1 MDLSQRLKEKILILD
16 GAMGTM
22 LQANGMKAGECPEL
36 FGANNP
42 SVLKDIHYQYCEAGS
57 DIIQTNTFGANRF
70 KLAEY
75 GLADQTA
82 EINTLAVRA
91 AREGARGDAMVA
103 ASIGPTGKLLKPM
116 GEVDFDDL
124 YEAFREQ
131 VVACEKAGADLL
143 SIETMSDIGE
153 MRVALIAARH
163 NTRLPVLAHMTF
175 ENGGRTMMGTDPL
188 NALIIIE
195 ALQPLAI
202 GANCSGG
209 ARELLPVIEQMGRYT
224 SLYISVE
231 PNAGMPALINDQT
244 VFPDSPEE
252 MAEYALRL
260 RDAGAN
266 IIGGCCGTTPAHIR
280 AIASVIKGLAPVKR
294 ELRPL
299 RALASRG
306 RYVVLGNEYPM
317 AFIGERINPTARK
330 KLAQDIR
337 EGKMQV
343 VVEEARQ
350 QVAAN
355 APVLDVNM
363 GVPGIDEAAAMKEA
377 VLAIQAAVDVP
388 ISLDSTNAAA
398 IEEGLKNF
406 VGRPMINSTTGEDK
420 QMDIVLPL
428 ARKYG
433 AAVLGLCLDENGIPD
448 QAEGRLQ
455 IARKIHKKAREYGLR
470 DEDIFIDCLVKTASA
485 EQSQVME
492 TLKALRTV
500 KEELNLGTVL
510 GVSNVSHG
518 LPAREILNSNYL
530 AMAWA
535 AGLDL
540 PIMNPFEE
548 RMMDANR
555 ASAVLLNRD
564 LHCADYIEKYR
575 DFKPGT
581 AVLGPAPNR
590 HAVCRQCNIPEL
602 LQKQNAPASTNI
614 QQTQAISES
623 DTPWSVYEQLKIA
636 VLEGNSGIIEALLLK
651 ALDQE
656 HIPPLALIN
665 QGLIP
670 GIESAG
676 ELYEQKKYFLPQL
689 MMAAETMKKAFAIVK
704 PRLGEES
711 AQSKGVIIMATVEGD
726 IHDIGKNIVSVMLEN
741 YGYRVIDLGKDVEAG
756 IILDVAQQEKADI
769 IGLSALMTTTMPR
782 MREVIEGVRVRGLPC
797 LVMVGGAVLNQE
809 YAEQIGADAYSEDA
823 RQAVLSAQRLMGGNC
838 NGISEKL

>member
-42 SVLKDIHYQYCEAGS
+42 EVLQDIHYQYVEAGS

-82 EINTLAVRA
+82 EINTLAVQA
-91 AREGARGDAMVA
+91 AREGARGRALVA
-103 ASIGPTGKLLKPM
+103 ADIGPTGKLLKPM
-116 GEVDFDDL
+116 GEVEFDDL
-124 YEAFREQ
+124 YAAFREQ
-131 VVACEKAGADLL
+131 VMACEKAGADII

-153 MRVALIAARH
+153 MRAALIAARH

-188 NALIIIE
+188 TALIIIE
-195 ALQPLAI
+195 ALQPLAV

-209 ARELLPVIEQMGRYT
+209 ARELLPVIEQMGRFS
-224 SLYISVE
+224 SLFISVE
-231 PNAGMPALINDQT
+231 PNAGLPTLVNGQT

-260 RDAGAN
+260 RGAGAN

-280 AIASVIKGLAPVKR
+280 AIASVIKGLAPLKR
-294 ELRPL
+294 ELRSL
-299 RALASRG
+299 RALASRS
-306 RYVVLGNEYPM
+306 RYTILGSEYPL

-350 QVAAN
+350 QAAAH

-363 GVPGIDEAAAMKEA
+363 GVPGIDEPAAMKEA
-377 VLAIQAAVDVP
+377 VLAIQAAIDVP
-388 ISLDSTNAAA
+388 LSLDSTNAAA

-406 VGRPMINSTTGEDK
+406 AGRPLINSTTGEDK
-420 QMDIVLPL
+420 HLEVVLPL
-428 ARKYG
+428 AKKYG
-433 AAVLGLCLDENGIPD
+433 AAVLGLCLDESGIPN
-448 QAEGRLQ
+448 QAEDRVQ

-500 KEELNLGTVL
+500 KEEMNLGTVL

-540 PIMNPFEE
+540 PILNPFDE

-555 ASAVLLNRD
+555 AAAVLLNRD
-564 LHCADYIEKYR
+564 LHATAFIEKYR
-575 DFKPGT
+575 DYKPGT
-581 AVLGPAPNR
+581 AVNQTAANR
-590 HAVCRQCNIPEL
+590 HELCRHCNIPEL
-602 LQKQNAPASTNI
+602 LQSQKATAGTSETKVTSDSEAPL
-614 QQTQAISES
+614 
-623 DTPWSVYEQLKIA
+623 SVYEQLQKA
-636 VLEGNSGIIEALLLK
+636 VLEGNSGVIEDLLSK
-651 ALDQE
+651 ALDAE
-656 HIPPLALIN
+656 HIPPLDLIN

-670 GIESAG
+670 GIEKAG
-676 ELYEQKKYFLPQL
+676 QLYEQKKYFLPQL
-689 MMAAETMKKAFAIVK
+689 MMAAESMKKAFAIVK
-704 PRLGEES
+704 PRLGEE
-711 AQSKGVIIMATVEGD
+711 AGQSKGVIIMATVEGD
-726 IHDIGKNIVSVMLEN
+726 IHDIGKNIVCVMLEN

-782 MREVIEGVRVRGLPC
+782 MREVIEGVRARGLPC
-797 LVMVGGAVLNQE
+797 LVMVGGAVLNQD
-809 YAEQIGADAYSEDA
+809 YADQIGADAYSEDA
-823 RQAVLSAQRLMGGNC
+823 RQAVLSAQRLLGGK
-838 NGISEKL
+838 I